1 MDDFAD
7 RRAYFE
13 AYLKRRAPEA
23 GERFTCPCCAYPTL
37 PDRGHYEI
45 CPLCGW
51 EDDNQDDPD
60 ADQVWGGPNSDYSLS
75 EARRNF
81 AEHLTQYRVSDISAF
96 AGSQSPGWLSLK
108 RALMEVYGRM
118 ALAVSTAEHAA
129 LLAEEQAALD
139 AMLALLRSKHESG
152 NYGPPQDLA

>member
-1 MDDFAD
+1 MEDFAN
-7 RRAYFE
+7 RRVWFE

-23 GERFTCPCCAYPTL
+23 GERYTCPCCAYPTL
-37 PDRGHYEI
+37 TERDEYEI

-81 AEHLTQYRVSDISAF
+81 AEYMIMYR
-96 AGSQSPGWLSLK
+96 LSESRIFPQNPRLLAMK
-108 RALMEVYGRM
+108 RSLMEVYQRM
-118 ALAVSTAEHAA
+118 ASASVPQEHSS
-129 LLAEEQAALD
+129 LAEEEKTMLH
-139 AMLALLRSKHESG
+139 AMVIV
-152 NYGPPQDLA
+152 PQQIVPLPGR